1 MIRSRAI
8 LILAVLLSLGTAT
21 AQKQDLPHA
30 KVRLE
35 RDNPHETVRTFLSS
49 LQPER
54 DRIDLA
60 IKTINFADVPQV
72 AKQKQLAR
80 HLKAVLDGRGLIVE
94 MDKVPRNEDYV
105 DSISDGNIYVL
116 FPDKEP
122 RIYLAKTGKVWTFSR
137 ITVSYIPE
145 MYGELYPWGLDRLVQ
160 LLPHDGPKVFGL
172 ELWQII
178 GLFLLIAIGTLIG
191 WLLGN
196 ILLWIFGRFFLTWG
210 AKGETGAIIHKA
222 IRPVA
227 FAIGFYLTKVL
238 MPALLL
244 PVEASRLIIF
254 GLDGLMVICF
264 ISIVY
269 RLSDLIWFRLRQR
282 ADDTESQLDD
292 ALVPLTERAT
302 KFVIILVGLIF
313 LLQSWDFN
321 VTALLAGVSIGGVAL
336 AFAAQNTIANLFG
349 SAMIFFDR
357 PFQIGDWIRVDGK
370 DGTVEAIGFRSTRVR
385 TFENSLMS
393 IPNGRLADA
402 SVDNYGLRVYR
413 RYRTML
419 GLEYDTPPEKV
430 EEFVEGLRRVVM
442 EHPHTVKDPDRLL
455 IYFNEYA
462 AFSLNILVYIFFET
476 PTWRDEL
483 HARHELN
490 VAFLKLAK
498 EVGVSY
504 AFPTQTLHV
513 DSMPSM
519 PGQPSPRADA

>member
-1 MIRSRAI
+1 MIRSSAI
-8 LILAVLLSLGTAT
+8 LILAVLLTLGTAS
-21 AQKQDLPHA
+21 AQKHELPHA

-35 RDNPHETVRTFLSS
+35 REDPHETVQTFLTS
-49 LQPER
+49 LQPEH
-54 DRIDLA
+54 DRVDIA

-72 AKQKQLAR
+72 SRQKELAR
-80 HLKAVLDGRGLIVE
+80 KLKSILDGRGLIIQ
-94 MDKVPRNEDYV
+94 MDKVSRDENYV
-105 DSISDGNIYVL
+105 DSISGGNIYVL

-122 RIYLAKTGKVWTFSR
+122 RIYLKKTGKIWMFSR

-145 MYGELYPWGLDRLVQ
+145 MYGELYPYGLESIVE
-160 LLPHDGPKVFGL
+160 LLPHHGPKILGV

-178 GLFLLIAIGTLIG
+178 GLVLLLSVGTFIG
-191 WLLGN
+191 WILGKVM
-196 ILLWIFGRFFLTWG
+196 LWILGRFFLVWG

-227 FAIGFYLTKVL
+227 FAIGFYLTKIL

-244 PVEASRLIIF
+244 PVEASRMIIF
-254 GLDGLMVICF
+254 GLDGLIVICF
-264 ISIVY
+264 IVIVF

-282 ADDTESQLDD
+282 ADETESQLDD
-292 ALVPLTERAT
+292 ALVPLAERAT
-302 KFVIILVGLIF
+302 KFMIVLIGLIV
-313 LLQSWDFN
+313 LLQSWEFN

-336 AFAAQNTIANLFG
+336 AFAAQNTISNLFG

-370 DGTVEAIGFRSTRVR
+370 DGTVEAIGFRSTRIR

-402 SVDNYGLRVYR
+402 SVDNFGLRVYR

-419 GLEYDTPPEKV
+419 GLEYRTPPEKV
-430 EEFVEGLRRVVM
+430 EEFVRGLRRIVR
-442 EHPHTVKDPDRLL
+442 EHPLTVKDDDRLL

-462 AFSLNILVYIFFET
+462 SFSLNILVYIFFEV
-476 PTWRDEL
+476 PTWREEL

-490 VAFLKLAK
+490 MAFLKLAK

-504 AFPTQTLHV
+504 AFPTQTVHI
-513 DSMPSM
+513 DSMPS
-519 PGQPSPRADA
+519 GSSTTSADA